1 MWTCADS
8 ADLGHAQDQHIYLL
22 IFLSVSS
29 GATQFLFPGEGA
41 AVSLS
46 QLPGFLPTPLVR
58 GEQLHLWRGYN
69 PDGVEGEGS
78 WGSSC

>member
-8 ADLGHAQDQHIYLL
+8 ANLGQDQDQHIYLL

-29 GATQFLFPGEGA
+29 GATQLLFPGEGA
-41 AVSLS
+41 AVPLS
-46 QLPGFLPTPLVR
+46 QLPGFLLTPLVS

-69 PDGVEGEGS
+69 PDGVEDEGS
-78 WGSSC
+78 WGSSR